1 MPLEIFKIR
10 TMPLSSLFP
19 SPLSHRLVPP
29 FNRFHFPLLSP
40 CDCKGQR
47 RRRRRLPSTPAA
59 DGVEDGSSG
68 SRDLPSWIEYSGGGN
83 DVPLSFLTMHPMWPA
98 ASRRRSRRPGRRA
111 AAWRAPSP
119 RSPAIAGSATTR
131 AAPRAG
137 ALRRP
142 AVDDASNGAGD
153 GSRNTAA
160 RAVTASRVADASAD
174 SSASLALRL
183 RSCGAGPLRT
193 PWRRRPPPP
202 PTGPSSP
209 RHLVL
214 LGGAVHQ
221 ETRDEWRR
229 QSVGGRGPRHA
240 APRPPHCLGREAL
253 GMGSPRGAK
262 PPTASIL
269 LGPFLL
275 NPYRCCCRWIG

>member
-1 MPLEIFKIR
+1 MFIGSVDTGVIQAV
-10 TMPLSSLFP
+10 MW
-19 SPLSHRLVPP
+19 
-29 FNRFHFPLLSP
+29 
-40 CDCKGQR
+40 

-83 DVPLSFLTMHPMWPA
+83 DVPLSFLTMHPTWPA
-98 ASRRRSRRPGRRA
+98 ASRRRSRRPCRRA

-119 RSPAIAGSATTR
+119 RSPATAGSATTR

-142 AVDDASNGAGD
+142 AIDDASDGARD

-160 RAVTASRVADASAD
+160 RAVTGRVADASAD

-193 PWRRRPPPP
+193 APAAAH
-202 PTGPSSP
+202 GSVKSSP
-209 RHLVL
+209 SRATWWRSPSRDSRRMAAAKCRRS
-214 LGGAVHQ
+214 GTPTCGA
-221 ETRDEWRR
+221 T
-229 QSVGGRGPRHA
+229 A
-240 APRPPHCLGREAL
+240 AALPRP
-253 GMGSPRGAK
+253 
-262 PPTASIL
+262 
-269 LGPFLL
+269 
-275 NPYRCCCRWIG
+275 